1 MVASFFPRR
10 KVAEKVGKIEES
22 KNFLSPQLF
31 LINWEVEDSQKGQ
44 YLFADTFELLRF
56 SEASQNLGPFR
67 QLLFS
72 LFHRAGP

>member
-31 LINWEVEDSQKGQ
+31 LINWEVGDSQKGQ
-44 YLFADTFELLRF
+44 YLFENTFELL
-56 SEASQNLGPFR
+56 
-67 QLLFS
+67 
-72 LFHRAGP
+72 